1 MSERDGERT
10 HRGGP
15 HVHFLDVHIPALSFA
30 FLGLVGDECSSV
42 LRNATSN
49 LACKVRRALAFGT
62 LGS

>member
-1 MSERDGERT
+1 MSGTGSGRIGADRMCI
-10 HRGGP
+10 
-15 HVHFLDVHIPALSFA
+15 FLGVHIPALSFA